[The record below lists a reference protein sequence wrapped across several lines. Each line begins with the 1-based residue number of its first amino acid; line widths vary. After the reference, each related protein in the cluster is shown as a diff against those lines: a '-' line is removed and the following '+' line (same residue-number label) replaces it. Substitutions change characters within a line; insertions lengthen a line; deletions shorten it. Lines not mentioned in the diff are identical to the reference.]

1 MKDEFKSFFAC
12 GSCEGQQLDWTIR
25 IGPDRID
32 DLGMTSAAPELD
44 LIDTLYDRILNA
56 KPVTDL
62 ASPAVVKALESKTEA
77 VRKEASG
84 SDDPPTLGMLWDWK
98 VAVEGQR
105 TKLWMSTDDGGS
117 YLFTIDT
124 VAGKPRISTA
134 EDLGARLK

>member
-1 MKDEFKSFFAC
+1 VKDEFKSFFAC